1 MKDEKRNKIAVAITV
16 NMVLL
21 VYILVAIV
29 IAQIVQISVLS
40 RRKQELQE
48 TYYILQVEKE
58 KAESVD
64 EMLAVDKKYEKWLL
78 EYIDVWGN
86 EDPLGVL
93 PNGVTTSK

>member
-21 VYILVAIV
+21 VFILVAII

-48 TYYILQVEKE
+48 TYAILQVEKE
-58 KAESVD
+58 KAETTEELLEVD
-64 EMLAVDKKYEKWLL
+64 EKYTKWLL
-78 EYIDVWGN
+78 EYIKVYGD
-86 EDPLGVL
+86 EDPLNVL
-93 PNGVTTSK
+93 PGGVVIK

>member
-21 VYILVAIV
+21 VFILVAII

-48 TYYILQVEKE
+48 TYAILQVEKE
-58 KAESVD
+58 NAETIEQKLDVD
-64 EMLAVDKKYEKWLL
+64 EKFKKWLL
-78 EYIDVWGN
+78 EYINVYGD
-86 EDPLGVL
+86 EDPLNVL
-93 PNGVTTSK
+93 PDGVVIK